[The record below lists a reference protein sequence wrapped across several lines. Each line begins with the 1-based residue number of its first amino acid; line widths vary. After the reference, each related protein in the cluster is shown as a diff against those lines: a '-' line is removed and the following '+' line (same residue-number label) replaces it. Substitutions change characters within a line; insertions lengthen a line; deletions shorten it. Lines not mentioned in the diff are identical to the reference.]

1 MYIAAH
7 LVRRAG
13 HEGINAFLHAHPP
26 TFEWPTTVDDIAAIA
41 DDSPGE
47 IVASR
52 IDLEPGGNEV
62 RAYLDILAPEG
73 TGIDEIERALTSLRD
88 DLAERQNPTVFKTEA
103 IAIRFG
109 VEVGLERLRQLQL
122 DTLARVGLELLRS
135 SR

>member
-7 LVRRAG
+7 LVRRAE
-13 HEGINAFLHAHPP
+13 HEGINAFLHEHPP
-26 TFEWPTTVDDIAAIA
+26 AFTWPKASDEIAALA
-41 DDSPGE
+41 DEAPGD

-73 TGIDEIERALTSLRD
+73 TGIDAIEDALRNLRA
-88 DLAERQNPTVFKTEA
+88 DLPERQNPTVFGKGA

-109 VEVGLERLRQLQL
+109 VQVGLERLRELQL
-122 DTLARVGLELLRS
+122 DTLAREGLALLRS